1 MLRKDEGKENALP
14 GRDAEP
20 EGYWFDGPAEVL
32 EGVAVSRR
40 KALGIF
46 GAGLLGATGML
57 TAFSA
62 PAEARRRRR
71 RRRRKARVN
80 NPTPVTVVPSQ
91 PTILNITNPGNSD
104 LTISEV
110 KVLDAGGDVIR
121 TINLPDVTIK
131 PGDTANVT
139 IPGSLIDVDARGL
152 KLIDEKGVAIDL
164 VDDNDD
170 IIPIVVSVI

>member
-1 MLRKDEGKENALP
+1 MLRKEEGKENALP

-20 EGYWFDGPAEVL
+20 EGYWFDGPAEGL

-71 RRRRKARVN
+71 RRRRKAKVTP
-80 NPTPVTVVPSQ
+80 NPVVVVPGT
-91 PTILNITNPGNSD
+91 PTVLNITNPGNSA
-104 LTISEV
+104 LTISKVE
-110 KVLDAGGDVIR
+110 VLDSGGRVIR
-121 TINLPDVTIK
+121 TINLPDVTIA
-131 PGDTANVT
+131 PGATVPVT
-139 IPGSLIDVDARGL
+139 INDPLLDAEGL
-152 KLIDEKGVAIDL
+152 KLIDERGVVIDI
-164 VDDNDD
+164 VDDNGD
-170 IIPIVVSVI
+170 IIPIVVDVGI